1 MNPVDSRLPEYWA
14 VPSKRQRR
22 QLSETGHEAG
32 EWLAE
37 FSSGS
42 RHHAA
47 GDVEDPA
54 FLFRRGVEATQRAV
68 LVQGDTGIRS
78 GQGWSSTWR
87 LSTLQRRSTDEVSA
101 SAEKLFRDLKREAN
115 EEGFPEPSYE
125 AAVKAQYMLES
136 LEHRLLPSPAET
148 YPTPDGEIAID
159 IRGGYRKGLL
169 LLYERKGSVLMLLTI
184 DGVHQRAYFDK
195 PPRHVNGFLQDALHE
210 LISAAVPAA

>member
-1 MNPVDSRLPEYWA
+1 MRPVSGLLNSAR
-14 VPSKRQRR
+14 VPDTMRPVTSKTPRSC
-22 QLSETGHEAG
+22 LD
-32 EWLAE
+32 
-37 FSSGS
+37 
-42 RHHAA
+42 AA
-47 GDVEDPA
+47 WKLHKEL
-54 FLFRRGVEATQRAV
+54 FLCKR
-68 LVQGDTGIRS
+68 DTGIRS